1 MHSTWFQ
8 HFKDSKKPGFKMP
21 QCRHRIIIAPPMPK
35 HVTSECKVT
44 VEAVPSLEVDSST
57 RSYKTVNISL
67 EEKQVEGRDEV
78 QVWLAQRLKTKRD
91 LDTFVNLEKWIH
103 CKPRKTKS
111 ENRVLKKIYRDRG
124 NDLAA
129 QRAAE
134 IASAEITKPVQH
146 VQRATPSLI
155 VPKPSCLSVLYEHL
169 LSQKIKISEMFFKA
183 EWEHQVSREEF
194 LEGMKRVGVPLTE
207 REFEDVVICLGS
219 MNKQGV
225 IYRENLVDSYRCW
238 VAAKKN
244 DSQEK
249 KKYFNYWKR
258 FRLGRQHVKPK
269 AAKISTP
276 PPSTPKLPLLEVP
289 PVNTEPERMHLT
301 YEDME
306 EVGKRYKE
314 FRRQSKKKINPLVFM
329 EKCRLVRTGN
339 KAYDDHSLPS
349 TLPDEFGEMINVFR
363 RATFLVYLKCVK
375 ACEAYKIPLTEKTLM
390 KALLYP
396 GDKLILEKNNVLKLR
411 QPGGYYD
418 EVKEFIPTKEKFHTI
433 EESVAMKKSQRPIK
447 KMSFGEFEVLTR
459 KLTHKSQR
467 RTYSEIQGTH
477 PNFFWPGHLLD
488 KLLLYLPNKKWERQ
502 LVLFSRVEKLPHAYP
517 AIYHP
522 DRFWPISDAG
532 YVTYGNFDKHK
543 RCC

>member
-8 HFKDSKKPGFKMP
+8 HFKDSRKPGFKMP

-35 HVTSECKVT
+35 HVTGECKVA
-44 VEAVPSLEVDSST
+44 VEAVPSLEVESST
-57 RSYKTVNISL
+57 QSYKTVNISQ
-67 EEKQVEGRDEV
+67 EEQQVEGGDEV

-91 LDTFVNLEKWIH
+91 LDIFVNLEKWIH
-103 CKPRKTKS
+103 CKPSRTKL
-111 ENRVLKKIYRDRG
+111 ENRVLKKIYRDRE

-129 QRAAE
+129 RRAAE
-134 IASAEITKPVQH
+134 IASAEITKPVQYVH
-146 VQRATPSLI
+146 RVIPSLI
-155 VPKPSCLSVLYEHL
+155 VPEPSCLSVLYEYL
-169 LSQKIKISEMFFKA
+169 LSQKIKIIEMFFKA
-183 EWEHQVSREEF
+183 EWEHQISREEF
-194 LEGMKRVGVPLTE
+194 VEGMKRVGAPLTE
-207 REFEDVVICLGS
+207 RELEDVVIYLGS

-225 IYRENLVDSYRCW
+225 IYREDLVDSYRRW

-258 FRLGRQHVKPK
+258 LRLKRQHVKRK
-269 AAKISTP
+269 KAKILTP
-276 PPSTPKLPLLEVP
+276 PPSTPKLPLLEVLP
-289 PVNTEPERMHLT
+289 INTEPERMHLT

-314 FRRQSKKKINPLVFM
+314 LRRQSKKKINPLVFM
-329 EKCRLVRTGN
+329 EKRHLVRTGN
-339 KAYDDHSLPS
+339 KAYDDHCLPS

-375 ACEAYKIPLTEKTLM
+375 ACEAYEVPLTEKTLM

-396 GDKLILEKNNVLKLR
+396 GDKLILEKKNVLKLR

-433 EESVAMKKSQRPIK
+433 QESVPVKTSQRPIK
-447 KMSFGEFEVLTR
+447 KMSFGEFEALTR
-459 KLTHKSQR
+459 KLKHKGHR

-488 KLLLYLPNKKWERQ
+488 KLLLYLPNKKWKRQ
-502 LVLFSRVEKLPHAYP
+502 LVLFSQVEKLPHTYP

-532 YVTYGNFDKHK
+532 YITFGNFDHHK
-543 RCC
+543 RSC